1 MSSGKSRILV
11 IEKPANIRNIL
22 KFINDCISQRK
33 TTFCFNATKFIL
45 KGYTGTEEEQLQ
57 ALADFL
63 SVCLNRG
70 DPENPKPNNY
80 AIVEYVPA
88 TTKCGRYFI
97 VRILDAEPFLKWFLT
112 TASPDKAGRT
122 RFEFRVSGRGNFN
135 VHYWQGVAKK
145 LYSELGKFC
154 FINLVQNE
162 GICKVCFTLKTETV
176 DEAEFVEDVD
186 DFVEEEADDEFVEEE
201 AEDEFVEE
209 EADDEFVMK
218 NEEFPVLSSAF
229 KSPTAKPAPT
239 PVIAKPAP
247 ASVIAKPASATVIP
261 KPAPAPA
268 TVIAKPAP
276 APVIAKPAPTAVIA
290 TDPIKASSI
299 SGYVVSTPDGDFII
313 VGDCAVRI
321 VDPLSVRT
329 ASIVVPATTTA
340 TEAVPATKAVAS
352 KPKTY
357 MAAAATAATAVDRLP
372 DVISPSEWGAE

>member
-201 AEDEFVEE
+201 ADDEFVEE

-247 ASVIAKPASATVIP
+247 ASVIA
-261 KPAPAPA
+261 
-268 TVIAKPAP
+268 
-276 APVIAKPAPTAVIA
+276 
-290 TDPIKASSI
+290 TDPTKASSI

>member
-145 LYSELGKFC
+145 LYSVLGKFC

-186 DFVEEEADDEFVEEE
+186 DFVEEEADDEFVEEK
-201 AEDEFVEE
+201 AK
-209 EADDEFVMK
+209 FVMK
-218 NEEFPVLSSAF
+218 NEEFPVLSSAISKPASAF
-229 KSPTAKPAPT
+229 KSPTAKPA
-239 PVIAKPAP
+239 
-247 ASVIAKPASATVIP
+247 
-261 KPAPAPA
+261 
-268 TVIAKPAP
+268 PAP
-276 APVIAKPAPTAVIA
+276 APVIAKPAPAPAPVIAKPAPAAVNA
-290 TDPIKASSI
+290 TDPTKASSI

-357 MAAAATAATAVDRLP
+357 MAAAATAATAATAVDRLP
-372 DVISPSEWGAE
+372 DVISPSEWGAQ